1 MVGLTYLGQLKLN
14 HNQISDL
21 TPLAKLPNLTQL
33 YLGSGQKEQQN
44 LVRDLKP
51 LQNLPSLQE
60 LYLSGNQ
67 INNIGPIASLPA
79 LKSLELYHNPLNKSA
94 LLIHI
99 PVLEERKVT
108 VSHNSSAP
116 LSTTISGG
124 TVQNGDQE
132 VEVELLNQK
141 GIVLQFSDKVSPG
154 QVELKAK
161 EGEALTVQAKWE
173 EDQLTLNLPANQT
186 FGYQTTY
193 IIRLTGVK
201 DADGIALEGDQVTFT
216 TKAEVRLNPTFTLS
230 ASRPQ
235 QSANPGQQA
244 TYTLSLQGVDGFE
257 ETVKLSTT
265 QTPANVTTG
274 FDNSSIQLKAEQDKQ
289 PAKLVLTLPEDIAVE
304 TYTFTVLATSGGFSQ
319 NISLKLKVELPP
331 SRVASLRLQAEP
343 DQLTAD
349 GVSTSIITVTA
360 KDDQGRA
367 LRGETLTLLA
377 SSGQVSDLVEN
388 KETATYTATYTA
400 GSKVEQVTLTVVA
413 RNDKKGAIKLHL
425 IETPK
430 IAPSFAIS
438 SLKAEQTG
446 NPGGYISY
454 LVKLEGK
461 DGFAD
466 QVTLFA
472 TDLPEGISATFDP
485 KEISLSTEDVLHTS
499 QMTLTVGT
507 AVEAYDYEIT
517 VLGTSS
523 AGSTKKL
530 TLTAKVESTDLE
542 LSTLTLIAKPKQ
554 VLLGQGLEVLGQLV
568 ILSES
573 AEVKPEGLT
582 ISPIL
587 YLSFRTTA

>member
-1 MVGLTYLGQLKLN
+1 M
-14 HNQISDL
+14 
-21 TPLAKLPNLTQL
+21 
-33 YLGSGQKEQQN
+33 
-44 LVRDLKP
+44 
-51 LQNLPSLQE
+51 QNLPSLQE

-99 PVLEERKVT
+99 PALEERKVT

-216 TKAEVRLNPTFTLS
+216 TKAEVRLNPTFTLL

-274 FDNSSIQLKAEQDKQ
+274 FDNSNIQLRAEQDKQ

-304 TYTFTVLATSGGFSQ
+304 TYTFTVLATSGGLSQ

-377 SSGQVSDLVEN
+377 SSAQVSDLVEN

-400 GSKVEQVTLTVVA
+400 GSKVEQVTLTVAA
-413 RNDKKGAIKLHL
+413 RNDKKGAIKLNL
-425 IETPK
+425 IEKPK

-446 NPGGYISY
+446 NLGGYISY

-485 KEISLSTEDVLHTS
+485 KEISLSTEECAPYLPDDAD
-499 QMTLTVGT
+499 GG
-507 AVEAYDYEIT
+507 YC
-517 VLGTSS
+517 G
-523 AGSTKKL
+523 GSRRL
-530 TLTAKVESTDLE
+530 
-542 LSTLTLIAKPKQ
+542 
-554 VLLGQGLEVLGQLV
+554 
-568 ILSES
+568 
-573 AEVKPEGLT
+573 
-582 ISPIL
+582 
-587 YLSFRTTA
+587 